1 MAYFGGNTLAF
12 SILKLLVKS
21 IFVLAKDDERSD
33 SNLRVITI
41 YLNYITFSN
50 LSSAF

>member
-1 MAYFGGNTLAF
+1 MVYFGGNTLAF

-33 SNLRVITI
+33 SNLRGNYYLPLI
-41 YLNYITFSN
+41 YI
-50 LSSAF
+50 SS

>member
-1 MAYFGGNTLAF
+1 MTEVLQYFETLEKF
-12 SILKLLVKS
+12 LFWPKMMN
-21 IFVLAKDDERSD
+21 VLIVTCGA
-33 SNLRVITI
+33 ITI